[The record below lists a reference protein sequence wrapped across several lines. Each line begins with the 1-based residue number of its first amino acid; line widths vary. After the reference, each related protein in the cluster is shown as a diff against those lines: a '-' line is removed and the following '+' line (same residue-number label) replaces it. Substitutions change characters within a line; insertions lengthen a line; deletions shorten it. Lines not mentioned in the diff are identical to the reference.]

1 MSVQPIK
8 RALLIGINYIST
20 PNARLNGCIDDIK
33 NIHTML
39 MDAYGY
45 LPENIVVLR
54 DDNPAKLPTK
64 QNIIS
69 AFQTIV
75 AVSKPS
81 DELWVYYC
89 GHGTQVRDLNQ
100 DETDRLDEAI
110 VPSDFQQ
117 TGVITDDDLF
127 NLIRTVPCKT
137 FLAFDSCHSGS
148 VCDLQY
154 TVDYNGG
161 TFNRRVSSNKVISNS
176 NIVLMSGCR
185 DTQYSA
191 DIYDTNM
198 QECGGAFTVSF
209 VKCLRKNN
217 HTADVM
223 KIYNDVCYDLVQQK
237 YPQIPVLSSSSM
249 TPTFKFAR
257 PSIVS
262 GSPVRFIV
270 APPVKSLK
278 VVTSTV
284 KPPEVVTPPSI
295 NPPEVV
301 TPPSINPPEVVTPPS
316 VKPSS
321 RNNRNKRRV
330 RKEPAKVN
338 TNINMMLSPPKRT
351 QTMSLVF

>member
-64 QNIIS
+64 KNIIS

-75 AVSKPS
+75 AVSRPS
-81 DELWVYYC
+81 DEMWVYYC
-89 GHGTQVRDLNQ
+89 GHGTRVRDLNQ
-100 DETDRLDEAI
+100 DEPDRLDEAI

-127 NLIRTVPCKT
+127 NLIRSVPCKT

-161 TFNRRVSSNKVISNS
+161 MFNRTISSNKVISNS

-217 HTADVM
+217 HNADVM

-249 TPTFKFAR
+249 MPMFKFAR
-257 PSIVS
+257 PSTVS
-262 GSPVRFIV
+262 DSPIRNNVAPTVSPAATVTIAPVRPV
-270 APPVKSLK
+270 TDDKTPVKSP
-278 VVTSTV
+278 VVATTPV
-284 KPPEVVTPPSI
+284 KPP
-295 NPPEVV
+295 
-301 TPPSINPPEVVTPPS
+301 
-316 VKPSS
+316 S
-321 RNNRNKRRV
+321 RNIRNKRRV
-330 RKEPAKVN
+330 RVEPVVVN
-338 TNINMMLSPPKRT
+338 TNIHMGLLPPKRT